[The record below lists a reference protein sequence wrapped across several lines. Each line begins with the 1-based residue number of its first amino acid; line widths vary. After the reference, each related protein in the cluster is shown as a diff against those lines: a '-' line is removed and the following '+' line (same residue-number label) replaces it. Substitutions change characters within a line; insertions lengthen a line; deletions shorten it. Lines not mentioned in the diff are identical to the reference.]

1 MCLHAA
7 RAPRLL
13 WGAVRLCYSRR
24 GRSGS
29 STMHSADR
37 EKTKMT
43 IKMRSFHF
51 EELVEE
57 DMPLLAVVSAQGVE
71 VGNGASSYS
80 GSTMTTR
87 H

>member
-1 MCLHAA
+1 
-7 RAPRLL
+7 
-13 WGAVRLCYSRR
+13 
-24 GRSGS
+24 
-29 STMHSADR
+29 
-37 EKTKMT
+37 MT

-71 VGNGASSYS
+71 FGNGASSYS